1 MDKTKQQSLRAD
13 ILAFP
18 HMSRKEEQLLQTV
31 LNHMSQ
37 GVLMFDSETRLIFCN
52 QRYIELYGLSPEVV
66 KAGCRLRE
74 LLQHRIDLGI
84 FAGDPDEY
92 VARLRDGI
100 ADGKTFNH
108 IVNLP
113 DGRAFSVVNKPVPG
127 GGWLATHE
135 DVTERQRSEDRIA
148 HMARHDA
155 LTDLPNRVLLLE
167 QLNHEIKRVKRGECL
182 AVLCLDLDQ
191 FKSVNDALGHHIG
204 DELLKLVGE
213 RLRGCTREL
222 DIVAR
227 MGGDEFAIIMTQME
241 QAADAATLSKRIRDS
256 VIKPY
261 QVEGHQIVTDISIGI
276 SVAPM
281 DAVESNELLRNADMA
296 LYDAKGDGR
305 GTFRFFEPEMNTRMK
320 IRRELEM
327 DLRKALASEQFEL
340 HYQPLV
346 VLESNE
352 VNGFEALLR
361 WNHPTRG
368 LISPAEFI
376 PIAEETGLIVPLG
389 EWVLKAA
396 CNEAVD
402 WPEHI
407 KVAVNLSPAQ
417 LNCRNLVSMVTSAL
431 DDAGMPPHRLQLE
444 ITESV
449 LLQNTFTT
457 LATLHELRKMG
468 VQIALD
474 DFGTGYSSLSYL
486 RSFPFDKIKID
497 RSFIQDLSN
506 GAEPLA
512 IVNAVA
518 GLARCLNMTSTAE
531 GVETQQQMD
540 VLQSIGCTEMQLDC
554 SEQSPHPSHTAS
566 LMKTRS
572 GGSGVRPRLRRRR
585 FSAAQV

>member
-1 MDKTKQQSLRAD
+1 MDKPKQHAHRAD
-13 ILAFP
+13 ILSFP

-31 LNHMSQ
+31 LNNMSQ
-37 GVLMFDSETRLIFCN
+37 GVLMFDPETRLIFCN
-52 QRYIELYGLSPEVV
+52 KRYIELYGLSPEIV
-66 KAGCRLRE
+66 KPGCSLRD
-74 LLQHRIDLGI
+74 LLRHRIERGS
-84 FAGDPDEY
+84 FSGDPDEY
-92 VARLRDGI
+92 TARLAEGI
-100 ADGKTFNH
+100 AEGKTFSN

-113 DGRAFSVVNKPVPG
+113 DGRAVSVVNKPVAD

-135 DVTERQRSEDRIA
+135 DVTERQRSEERIA

-227 MGGDEFAIIMTQME
+227 MGGDEFAIIMTQMD
-241 QAADAATLSKRIRDS
+241 QAADAATLAKRIRDS
-256 VIKPY
+256 VIRPY

-281 DAVESNELLRNADMA
+281 DAVESDELLRNADMA
-296 LYDAKGDGR
+296 LYDAKADGR

-320 IRRELEM
+320 VRRELEM
-327 DLRKALASEQFEL
+327 DLRKALASEQFQL
-340 HYQPLV
+340 YYQPLV
-346 VLESNE
+346 VLETNE

-361 WNHPTRG
+361 WNHPARG
-368 LISPAEFI
+368 LVSPVDFI

-396 CNEAVD
+396 CAEAVN

-417 LNCRNLVSMVTSAL
+417 LNSRNLVSMVTATLHES
-431 DDAGMPPHRLQLE
+431 GMPPRKLQLE

-518 GLARCLNMTSTAE
+518 GLAKCLNMTSTAE
-531 GVETQQQMD
+531 GVETQQQME
-540 VLQSIGCTEMQLDC
+540 VLQAIGCTEMQGYLF
-554 SEQSPHPSHTAS
+554 SHARPANEIRQFFAQSPAR
-566 LMKTRS
+566 KA
-572 GGSGVRPRLRRRR
+572 G
-585 FSAAQV
+585 AA

>member
-1 MDKTKQQSLRAD
+1 MDKPEQHARRAD
-13 ILAFP
+13 ILNFP
-18 HMSRKEEQLLQTV
+18 HMSRKDEQLLQTV
-31 LNHMSQ
+31 LNNMSQ

-52 QRYIELYGLSPEVV
+52 KRYIELYALSSEIVRP
-66 KAGCRLRE
+66 GCSLRD
-74 LLQHRIDLGI
+74 LLKHRIERGS
-84 FAGDPDEY
+84 FSGDPDEY
-92 VARLRDGI
+92 TARLAEGI
-100 ADGKTFNH
+100 AEGKTFNN

-113 DGRAFSVVNKPVPG
+113 DGRAVSVVNKPVAG

-135 DVTERQRSEDRIA
+135 DVTERQRSEERIA

-155 LTDLPNRVLLLE
+155 LTDLPNRMLLLE

-213 RLRGCTREL
+213 RLRRCTREL

-281 DAVESNELLRNADMA
+281 DAVESDELLRNADMA
-296 LYDAKGDGR
+296 LYDAKADGR

-320 IRRELEM
+320 VRRELEM

-340 HYQPLV
+340 YYQPLV
-346 VLESNE
+346 VLETNE

-368 LISPAEFI
+368 LVSPADFI

-396 CNEAVD
+396 CAEAVN

-417 LNCRNLVSMVTSAL
+417 LNSRNLVSMVNAAL
-431 DDAGMPPHRLQLE
+431 NESGMPPRKLQLE
-444 ITESV
+444 ITETV

-518 GLARCLNMTSTAE
+518 GLAKCLNMTSTAE
-531 GVETQQQMD
+531 GVETQQQME
-540 VLQSIGCTEMQLDC
+540 VLQAIGCTEMQGYLF
-554 SEQSPHPSHTAS
+554 SHA
-566 LMKTRS
+566 
-572 GGSGVRPRLRRRR
+572 RPAHEIRR
-585 FSAAQV
+585 FFAQTPARKAGAA

>member
-1 MDKTKQQSLRAD
+1 MDKPKQHAHRAD
-13 ILAFP
+13 ILNFP

-31 LNHMSQ
+31 LNNMSQ
-37 GVLMFDSETRLIFCN
+37 GVLMFDPETRLIFCN
-52 QRYIELYGLSPEVV
+52 KRYIELYGLSPEIV
-66 KAGCRLRE
+66 KPGCSLRD
-74 LLQHRIDLGI
+74 LLKHRIERGS
-84 FAGDPDEY
+84 FSGDPDEY
-92 VARLRDGI
+92 TARLAEGI
-100 ADGKTFNH
+100 AEGKTFNN

-113 DGRAFSVVNKPVPG
+113 DGRAVSVVNKPVAD

-135 DVTERQRSEDRIA
+135 DVTERQRSEERIA

-155 LTDLPNRVLLLE
+155 LTDLPNRMLLLE

-227 MGGDEFAIIMTQME
+227 MGGDEFAIIMTQMD

-281 DAVESNELLRNADMA
+281 DAVESDELLRNADMA
-296 LYDAKGDGR
+296 LYDAKADGR

-320 IRRELEM
+320 VRRELEM
-327 DLRKALASEQFEL
+327 DLRKALASEQFQL
-340 HYQPLV
+340 YYQPLV
-346 VLESNE
+346 VLETNE

-361 WNHPTRG
+361 WNHPARG
-368 LISPAEFI
+368 LVSPADFI

-389 EWVLKAA
+389 EWVLRAA
-396 CNEAVD
+396 CDEAVN

-417 LNCRNLVSMVTSAL
+417 LNSRNLVSMVTAAL
-431 DDAGMPPHRLQLE
+431 RESGMPPRKLQLE

-518 GLARCLNMTSTAE
+518 GLAKCLNMTSTAE
-531 GVETQQQMD
+531 GVETQQQME
-540 VLQSIGCTEMQLDC
+540 VLQAIGCTEMQGYLF
-554 SEQSPHPSHTAS
+554 SHARPAHEIRQFFAKSPAR
-566 LMKTRS
+566 KA
-572 GGSGVRPRLRRRR
+572 G
-585 FSAAQV
+585 AA

>member
-1 MDKTKQQSLRAD
+1 MDKPKQHARRAD
-13 ILAFP
+13 ILNFP

-31 LNHMSQ
+31 LNNMSQ
-37 GVLMFDSETRLIFCN
+37 GVLMFDSETHLIFCN
-52 QRYIELYGLSPEVV
+52 QRYIELYGLSPEIV
-66 KAGCRLRE
+66 KPGCSLRD
-74 LLQHRIDLGI
+74 LLRHRIERGS
-84 FAGDPDEY
+84 FSGDPDEY
-92 VARLRDGI
+92 TARLAEGI
-100 ADGKTFNH
+100 AEGKTFNNV
-108 IVNLP
+108 VNLP
-113 DGRAFSVVNKPVPG
+113 DGRAVSVVNKPVAG

-135 DVTERQRSEDRIA
+135 DVTERQRSEERIA

-213 RLRGCTREL
+213 RLRRCTREL

-227 MGGDEFAIIMTQME
+227 MGGDEFAIIMTQMD

-281 DAVESNELLRNADMA
+281 DAVESDELLRNADMA
-296 LYDAKGDGR
+296 LYDAKADGR

-320 IRRELEM
+320 VRRELEM
-327 DLRKALASEQFEL
+327 DLRKALAGEQFEL
-340 HYQPLV
+340 YYQPLV
-346 VLESNE
+346 VLETNE

-368 LISPAEFI
+368 LVSPADFI

-396 CNEAVD
+396 CAEAVN

-417 LNCRNLVSMVTSAL
+417 LNSRNLVSMVTAAL
-431 DDAGMPPHRLQLE
+431 QESGMPPRKLQLE
-444 ITESV
+444 ITETV

-518 GLARCLNMTSTAE
+518 GLAKCLNMTSTAE
-531 GVETQQQMD
+531 GVETQQQME
-540 VLQSIGCTEMQLDC
+540 VLQAIGCTEMQGYLF
-554 SEQSPHPSHTAS
+554 SHA
-566 LMKTRS
+566 
-572 GGSGVRPRLRRRR
+572 RPAREIRQFFAQNPARKAG
-585 FSAAQV
+585 AA

>member
-1 MDKTKQQSLRAD
+1 MDQRKQRPACAD
-13 ILAFP
+13 ILTFP
-18 HMSRKEEQLLQTV
+18 SMSRKDEQLLQTV
-31 LNHMSQ
+31 LNNMSQ

-52 QRYIELYGLSPEVV
+52 KSYIELYGLSAEIV
-66 KAGCRLRE
+66 KPGCSLRD
-74 LLQHRIDLGI
+74 LLRHRIETGS
-84 FAGDPDEY
+84 FSADPDEY
-92 VARLRDGI
+92 VARLADGI
-100 ADGKTFNH
+100 AEGKTFNSV
-108 IVNLP
+108 VNLP
-113 DGRAFSVVNKPVPG
+113 DGRAISVVNKPVAG

-135 DVTERQRSEDRIA
+135 DVTERQRSEERIA

-167 QLNHEIKRVKRGECL
+167 QLDHEIKRVKRGECL

-227 MGGDEFAIIMTQME
+227 MGGDEFAIIMTQMD
-241 QAADAATLSKRIRDS
+241 QAGDAATLSKRIRDS
-256 VIKPY
+256 IIRPY

-281 DAVESNELLRNADMA
+281 DAVESDELLRSADMA
-296 LYDAKGDGR
+296 LYDAKADGR

-320 IRRELEM
+320 VRRELEM

-346 VLESNE
+346 VLETNE
-352 VNGFEALLR
+352 VNAFEALLR
-361 WNHPTRG
+361 WNHPMRG
-368 LISPAEFI
+368 LVSPADFI

-389 EWVLKAA
+389 EWVLKTA
-396 CNEAVD
+396 CAEAVN

-417 LNCRNLVSMVTSAL
+417 LNSRNLVNMVTAAL
-431 DDAGMPPHRLQLE
+431 QESRMSPQKLQLE
-444 ITESV
+444 ITETV

-518 GLARCLNMTSTAE
+518 GLAKCLNMTSTAE
-531 GVETQQQMD
+531 GVETQQQMET
-540 VLQSIGCTEMQLDC
+540 LQAIGCTEMQGYLF
-554 SEQSPHPSHTAS
+554 SHARPANEIRQFFA
-566 LMKTRS
+566 K
-572 GGSGVRPRLRRRR
+572 GGPKKAG
-585 FSAAQV
+585 AA